1 LRITA
6 GSDRGAEREPV
17 MSAPV
22 TVTIRPDSNRLRDEL
37 LNVWQ
42 YRDLV
47 ALLVRRDFVAR
58 YKQTVLGPA
67 WFVLQPLLMTAV
79 FTVVFGVV
87 AGLPTDGLPP
97 TLFYLCGQ
105 LGWNYFA
112 QNFGATSTTL
122 VSNAALFS
130 KVYFPRLVVPVAA
143 VLSNLFAFGLQLA
156 TFAVVFLH
164 FKYALGST
172 AFAAGWRVLFLPL
185 LVLQIVALSMGVGL
199 LMSAATAKYRDLT
212 HLTGLLIQV
221 WMYATPVIYPL
232 RSFPADWQWVVALN
246 PMTAIVESFRL
257 VLLGTGTV
265 WAAHLACS
273 VAMTLAL
280 LTAGVLAFE
289 RTQRSFVDIA

>member
-1 LRITA
+1 MTSVPFEI
-6 GSDRGAEREPV
+6 
-17 MSAPV
+17 
-22 TVTIRPDSNRLRDEL
+22 TIRPDSNGLRLEL
-37 LNVWQ
+37 ASLWQ

-47 ALLVRRDFVAR
+47 VLLVRRDFVAR
-58 YKQTVLGPA
+58 YKQTILGPA

-79 FTVVFGVV
+79 FTIVFGVV

-156 TFAVVFLH
+156 TFAVVFLY
-164 FKYALGST
+164 FKYAIGST
-172 AFAAGWRVLFLPL
+172 AFAVDWRLIFLPI

-212 HLTGLLIQV
+212 HVTGLLVQV

-232 RSFPADWQWVVALN
+232 GSFPVEWQWIVALN

-265 WAAHLACS
+265 WPAHVLTSAAFT
-273 VAMTLAL
+273 VVL
-280 LTAGVLAFE
+280 LTLGLLLFG
-289 RTQRSFVDIA
+289 RTQRSFVDHA

>member
-1 LRITA
+1 MT
-6 GSDRGAEREPV
+6 SVPFE
-17 MSAPV
+17 
-22 TVTIRPDSNRLRDEL
+22 VTIRPDSNALRLDVAS
-37 LNVWQ
+37 VWQ

-47 ALLVRRDFVAR
+47 MLLVRRDFVAR
-58 YKQTVLGPA
+58 YKQTILGPA

-79 FTVVFGVV
+79 FTIVFGVV

-156 TFAVVFLH
+156 TFAVVFLY
-164 FKYALGST
+164 FKYVIGST
-172 AFAAGWRVLFLPL
+172 AFAVDWRLVFLPM
-185 LVLQIVALSMGVGL
+185 LVLQIVALSIGVGL

-212 HLTGLLIQV
+212 HVTGLLIQV

-232 RSFPADWQWVVALN
+232 GSFPADWQWIVALN

-265 WAAHLACS
+265 SPAHVAVSL
-273 VAMTLAL
+273 AMTLVL
-280 LTAGVLAFE
+280 LTVGLLLFG
-289 RTQRSFVDIA
+289 RIQRSFVDIA